1 MKKKI
6 LLITLMA
13 VLLCGCGKVAQLSDG
28 KDAVVS
34 FKKGDSISVDNLY
47 DEIKDK
53 YAISILI
60 DMIDKEIL
68 FKEYKDNKNDAK
80 KYADDYIKS
89 LETNYKTEEE
99 LLSAIQNYGYSSINE
114 FKEVLMLNYYRDLAT
129 DDYAKSQIT
138 DEMVEKYYEEETVGD
153 IEASHILITVNA
165 KDDATE
171 EEKEK
176 AEKKALKKAKEVI
189 EKLNNGEDF
198 AKLAK
203 EYSDDDSNKD
213 AAGALG
219 KFNKGDMVKEFETAA
234 YQLKVNEYTKEPV
247 KTSYGYHIILKT
259 KEYDKDKLENVKKDI
274 IETLAN
280 ELLENDKTISITA
293 LKELRK
299 DKGMKIEDSELKSA
313 YNKYMNSLYNYYNT
327 TTSASN

>member
-6 LLITLMA
+6 LLVALMA
-13 VLLCGCGKVAQLSDG
+13 VLLCGCGKAKLSDG

-34 FKKGDSISVDNLY
+34 FKKGESISVDSLY
-47 DEIKDK
+47 DEMKDR

-68 FKEYKDNKNDAK
+68 FEEYKDKKDDAK
-80 KYADDYIKS
+80 KYANDNIES
-89 LETNYKTEEE
+89 LKTNYETEEE
-99 LLSAIQNYGYSSINE
+99 LLNAIQSYYGYSSINE
-114 FKEVLMLNYYRDLAT
+114 FKDYIILNYYRDLAT
-129 DDYAKSQIT
+129 DDYAKSQVTEDAIN
-138 DEMVEKYYEEETVGD
+138 KYYEEETVGD
-153 IEASHILITVNA
+153 IEASHILITVDV
-165 KDDATE
+165 KDDATD

-176 AEKKALKKAKEVI
+176 ADKKALKKANEVI
-189 EKLNNGEDF
+189 EKLNNGEKFED
-198 AKLAK
+198 LAK
-203 EYSDDDSNKD
+203 SYSEDDSNKD
-213 AAGALG
+213 NGGALG

-234 YQLKVNEYTKEPV
+234 YDLNVNEYTKEPV

-259 KEYDKDKLENVKKDI
+259 KEYDKDKLENVKEDI
-274 IETLAN
+274 IETLAD

-327 TTSASN
+327 TTQSN